1 MFDLLNLQ
9 KSHPVGIDGKN
20 HIIAMPPLK
29 FLPINEFG
37 KSQKSIDTNKTRS
50 LMGSMK
56 AKQLKIMGNEAF
68 QQRKYFEAEKLYSK
82 AIELDVGSRPLWT
95 NRAAC
100 RNTMKKY
107 DGAISDC
114 DQALSIDPN
123 CTRSTIEKGN
133 ALLGLS
139 RFDEAKEVYETLRTL
154 GEDSSADSHLKKLR
168 DAQARI
174 LYLKILNFV
183 PKLEGEK

>member
-1 MFDLLNLQ
+1 
-9 KSHPVGIDGKN
+9 
-20 HIIAMPPLK
+20 MPPLK

-114 DQALSIDPN
+114 DQALSIDPK
-123 CTRSTIEKGN
+123 CTRSMIEKGN
-133 ALLGLS
+133 ALLGLR
-139 RFDEAKEVYETLRTL
+139 RFDEANQVYESLRAL
-154 GEDSSADSHLKKLR
+154 GEDSSADLHLKKLR
-168 DAQARI
+168 DAQDRI
-174 LYLKILNFV
+174 LYFKILVFFQNSKVRIDYF
-183 PKLEGEK
+183 KIS